1 MQNNNH
7 LELDRRVRETI
18 AKTFRLSPAEAEGE
32 LRIGNPPKWDSLG
45 HVQLLVAL
53 ETEFGLTFP
62 MSLMARLITVDAIIQ
77 AIQEHAPHQA

>member
-1 MQNNNH
+1 MQNNNY

-18 AKTFRLSPAEAEGE
+18 AKTFRLSPEETEGE

-45 HVQLLVAL
+45 HMQLLVAL

-77 AIQEHAPHQA
+77 VIQEQPQRPA